1 MYKILI
7 VNDDKSLQLYLS
19 NIIKSAGY
27 KVITAN
33 DGRKALEKIWIESP
47 HVVLLGI
54 RLHGINGMK
63 VLGEIKKR
71 DKNLPVIILASNS
84 QIKEAICAIKS
95 GASDY
100 ITKPFDNKE
109 ILSGIKNALK
119 IKNLNRTAVNP
130 HTLTAGP
137 QQGVGVNLN
146 ISSEDKPNLTQYIGE
161 SPQIK
166 DVLNNVKI
174 VAPTNMTVTI
184 QGETGTGKELIAR
197 MIHQESSRQNKQF
210 IAIDCG
216 ALPENLLESEL
227 FGYDKGAFT
236 GADTRK
242 EGKLE
247 SANGGTLFLDEITN
261 LPMSLQA
268 KLLRVIQERSICHL
282 GSTKEIKIDVR
293 IIDATNT
300 ILYNEVEKN
309 RFREDLYY
317 RLNEFCINL
326 PPLRERK
333 EDISVL
339 VSYFLKEANLEF
351 NKKIEDITSDAM
363 KSLLT
368 YNWPGN
374 VRELKNEIRKV
385 VVLTNS
391 NLIREINLPAVVS
404 PEPEGFGPLELF
416 DRGIPLREITSETI
430 KRIEKGIIKKALTC
444 TKNNKVKAAR
454 ILKIDRMTLYSK
466 IKSLGL

>member
-33 DGRKALEKIWIESP
+33 DGRKALEKIWMESP

-54 RLHGINGMK
+54 RLPGINEMK
-63 VLGEIKKR
+63 VLEEIKKR
-71 DKNLPVIILASNS
+71 DKNLPVIILAANG
-84 QIKEAICAIKS
+84 QIKEAIRAIKS

-119 IKNLNRTAVNP
+119 INPAHNLLRRNSSE
-130 HTLTAGP
+130 
-137 QQGVGVNLN
+137 GVMCGD
-146 ISSEDKPNLTQYIGE
+146 ISSEDKPDITQFIGE

-166 DVLNNVKI
+166 EVMNNIKMI
-174 VAPTNMTVTI
+174 AHTNMTVTI
-184 QGETGTGKELIAR
+184 QGETGTGKELIAQ
-197 MIHQESSRQNKQF
+197 MIHQKSLRHNGPF

-227 FGYDKGAFT
+227 FGYERGAFT

-242 EGKLE
+242 EGKFE

-268 KLLRVIQERSICHL
+268 KLLRVIQERRTCHL

-300 ILYNEVEKN
+300 ILSNEVKKS
-309 RFREDLYY
+309 RFRDDLYY
-317 RLNEFCINL
+317 RLNEFYINL
-326 PPLRERK
+326 PPLRGRK
-333 EDISVL
+333 EDIPVL
-339 VSYFLKEANLEF
+339 ARYFLEEANLEF
-351 NKKIEDITSDAM
+351 NKKIEDITSDTM

-374 VRELKNEIRKV
+374 VRELRNEIRKAA
-385 VVLTNS
+385 VLTNS
-391 NLIREINLPAVVS
+391 NYIREIDLPAVVS
-404 PEPEGFGPLELF
+404 PEPEGFEPLELF